1 MAGHLFAK
9 QNVLKSIWFDPSVFR
24 ENKEKIMALF
34 TETNPDKAR
43 RYIMECN
50 CGTLEHTIEIV
61 WFPKEKDEELMF
73 LEYHISLDVWY
84 KRIWQ
89 AITHIFG
96 KRSRYGTCG
105 ELCLTKKD
113 VSSLIE
119 VLQKCESEI

>member
-1 MAGHLFAK
+1 
-9 QNVLKSIWFDPSVFR
+9 
-24 ENKEKIMALF
+24 MALF
-34 TETNPDKAR
+34 TENQPDKAR
-43 RYIMECN
+43 RYILECN

-96 KRSRYGTCG
+96 KRSRYGICG